1 MAMVIHC
8 RNLLHTG
15 PTAWYDFHIID
26 VIFIIIIADVH
37 KIMLLNPK
45 WQRHKM
51 VITACETAYVISHMR
66 DRDNVCYVA
75 SPGE

>member
-1 MAMVIHC
+1 M
-8 RNLLHTG
+8 
-15 PTAWYDFHIID
+15 YKII
-26 VIFIIIIADVH
+26 
-37 KIMLLNPK
+37 LLNQK